1 MDEPKNHEKPEPS
14 GFWKSYTEGK
24 PETPLQWVQFV
35 LLNIGFLIMIIMGT
49 IAFVMIA
56 IYVIPILIAGAVLFF
71 LFIIF
76 FGSGSGGGGGPPDV
90 RGPTPM

>member
-24 PETPLQWVQFV
+24 PETPLQWADF
-35 LLNIGFLIMIIMGT
+35 LFTTIGLSIAAVMVT
-49 IAFVMIA
+49 ILFVMVA
-56 IYVIPILIAGAVLFF
+56 IYVIPIILAGAVLFF